1 MFFVSVLFKTQRT
14 ADEWRQVALGFETRW
29 NYPHCLGGL
38 DGKHVRIVPPARS
51 GSSFYNFKGFHSIVL
66 MALVDSSY
74 EFVYVDVGSE
84 GRAAD
89 GGIWYACSLY
99 HSIADG
105 SVKLPEPAK
114 LPGTDILA
122 PFTIVADDA
131 FRLNVNLI
139 KPFSR

>member
-1 MFFVSVLFKTQRT
+1 MFFVSVLFKTPRT

-38 DGKHVRIVPPARS
+38 DGKHVRIVPPACS

-66 MALVDSSY
+66 MAQVDSSY

-89 GGIWYACSLY
+89 GGIWNAFPFITASQMGVSNYQSQQSCQAQTSSL
-99 HSIADG
+99 HSPSWQTTRSG
-105 SVKLPEPAK
+105 
-114 LPGTDILA
+114 
-122 PFTIVADDA
+122 
-131 FRLNVNLI
+131 
-139 KPFSR
+139 